1 MSFIISRSIEV
12 DAGHRV
18 PTHGSKCANLHG
30 HRYKVI
36 AEVSSLSLQT
46 EDADGNIKINE
57 QQDMVLD
64 FGFLKDILVEHVDAL
79 CDHGMILWCDDP
91 WAVVMLDPRTQQ
103 PIETLDLLTE
113 VRKDLPFHLRQ
124 GIRSDDPLSSSK
136 LLIVPFIPTA
146 ERLAEFWY
154 HQMKNPVRE
163 RSNYLASLHRIV
175 VWETPNCSASYP

>member
-1 MSFIISRSIEV
+1 MSFTISRSIEV

-36 AEVSSLSLQT
+36 AEVHANNLQQESEEGSIT
-46 EDADGNIKINE
+46 INH

-64 FGFLKDILVEHVDAL
+64 FGFLKDILIEHVDNL
-79 CDHGMILWCDDP
+79 CDHGMILYIDDP
-91 WAVVMLDPRTQQ
+91 WIWSFLEPKHK
-103 PIETLDLLTE
+103 E
-113 VRKDLPFHLRQ
+113 V
-124 GIRSDDPLSSSK
+124 DDSILHRFKTSPHPTDYLFQEGNRGSPNK

-154 HQMKNPVRE
+154 NLMKGDVQE
-163 RSNYLASLHRIV
+163 RSNHTATLHRVV
-175 VWETPNCSASYP
+175 VWETPNCSACYPL